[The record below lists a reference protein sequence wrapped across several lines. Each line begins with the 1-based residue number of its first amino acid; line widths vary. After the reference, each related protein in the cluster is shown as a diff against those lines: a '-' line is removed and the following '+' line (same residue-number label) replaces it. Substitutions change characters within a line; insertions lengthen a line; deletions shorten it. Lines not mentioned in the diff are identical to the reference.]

1 MSELLGRQPMFLIL
15 DPLHDQMQVVN
26 NFDYD
31 LLKKAVA
38 AGMILMAEFPDG
50 SREYVTPEDIM
61 NFYEMMNP
69 EVAHLVDQ
77 EYYVPLM
84 ESLIDV
90 VKEIAASI
98 PAPMSA
104 DNELHKKLSKVEELA
119 NEMYNYYKP
128 NLENEE

>member
-1 MSELLGRQPMFLIL
+1 MTELLGRQPSFLIL
-15 DPLHDQMQVVN
+15 DPLHGQMQAIN
-26 NFDYD
+26 NPDYD
-31 LLKKAVA
+31 LLKKAVEA
-38 AGMILMAEFPDG
+38 RMILMAEFPDG

-61 NFYEMMNP
+61 NFYEMRSA
-69 EVAHLVDQ
+69 EIVHLVDQ

-84 ESLIDV
+84 ESLIDL

-104 DNELHKKLSKVEELA
+104 DNELHKKLSRVEELA
-119 NEMYNYYKP
+119 NEMYDYYKP